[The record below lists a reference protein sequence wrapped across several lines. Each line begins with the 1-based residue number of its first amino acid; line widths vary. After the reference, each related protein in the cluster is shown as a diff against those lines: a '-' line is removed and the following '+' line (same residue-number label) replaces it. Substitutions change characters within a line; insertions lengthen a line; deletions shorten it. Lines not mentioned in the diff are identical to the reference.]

1 MHTRYKELRSEVNS
15 IDAGETKKAALEA
28 TLTQKK
34 AKAAQLSADI
44 AALQA
49 KQASM
54 EASLVPPAQSG
65 FRRFESNF

>member
-1 MHTRYKELRSEVNS
+1 MRSEVNS

-28 TLTQKK
+28 TLVQKK

-49 KQASM
+49 KQSSM
-54 EASLVPPAQSG
+54 EASLVPPAQRVEYSLRSVSELLSG
-65 FRRFESNF
+65 